1 MEVRTMKIWKPREKE
16 DERERKAPDTPFWGS
31 GYVLARKKRKA
42 GGAVAVAIAAFL
54 IGGLISGTASA
65 ATGQE
70 KLNQTIT
77 NIQTFLIGIG
87 IALAGIMIVLAGTK
101 WMTTRGQPEEQAR
114 VKTWLMDI
122 GIGLILIISSS
133 VMIECAKGLIV
144 K

>member
-1 MEVRTMKIWKPREKE
+1 MKIWKPREKE

-31 GYVLARKKRKA
+31 GYVLARRKRKA

-54 IGGLISGTASA
+54 IGGLVSGTASA

-101 WMTTRGQPEEQAR
+101 WITTRGQPEEQAR

-122 GIGLILIISSS
+122 GIGVILILSST
-133 VMIECAKGLIV
+133 VMIEVAKGLIV